1 VIALDP
7 REKNELGDALKH
19 LSLTALLSIT
29 TLVFGYWFGQSH
41 NDDVA
46 SSTAIYLIG
55 AVTITNPERL
65 PQYQKRAGPLAAA
78 TGGYVPLAF
87 SEATMIEGQAPSPGQ
102 FFIERYDSL
111 EGLNR
116 FINSP
121 EYANAKLLRD
131 EVADVHFMMWLP
143 ALEPSALPH

>member
-1 VIALDP
+1 
-7 REKNELGDALKH
+7 LKH
-19 LSLTALLSIT
+19 LDLATLLSVTSLIT
-29 TLVFGYWFGQSH
+29 GYWFGQNH
-41 NDDVA
+41 NDEVT

-55 AVTITNPERL
+55 AVTTIDSERL
-65 PQYQKRAGPLAAA
+65 PEYQKRAGPLAA
-78 TGGYVPLAF
+78 TSGGYVPLAF
-87 SEATMIEGQAPSPGQ
+87 SEATMIEGQAPSTGQ

-121 EYANAKLLRD
+121 EYAEAKLIRD

-143 ALEPSALPH
+143 ALDPGALPH